1 MKQHYSR
8 FDISLR
14 TAKLMLSDSDLDKN
28 TEKHLEMMV
37 KKFPNEDMWVLE
49 FHIPQ
54 NDGSTKLETIKPI

>member
-1 MKQHYSR
+1 MKCYSR

-14 TAKLMLSDSDLDKN
+14 AVKVMLSDSDLDKN
-28 TEKHLEMMV
+28 TRKHLEMMV

-54 NDGSTKLETIKPI
+54 NDGSTKLEMIKPI

>member
-1 MKQHYSR
+1 MKRYSR
-8 FDISLR
+8 FDTTLR
-14 TAKLMLSDSDLDKN
+14 AVKVMLSDSDLDKN
-28 TEKHLEMMV
+28 TRKHLEMMV

>member
-1 MKQHYSR
+1 MKRYSR
-8 FDISLR
+8 FDITLR
-14 TAKLMLSDSDLDKN
+14 AVKVMLSDSDLDNN
-28 TEKHLEMMV
+28 TRKHLEMMV